1 MLRGIYSSATAM
13 LTQKNK
19 LDVIANNI
27 ANSTTTGYKS
37 DMLISQS
44 FEDMLISRVN
54 DSKITSQVKEVGPF
68 NTGIHVDSVVTDF
81 KCGSMVSTGKTTD
94 VGITTD
100 GFFTVE
106 TPQGIRYT
114 RDGAFTLTNEGVL
127 VNQDGFPVMG
137 ESGEITLTSDEFS
150 IKQNGEITQDGE
162 TIDKL
167 LITDFDDYT
176 LLRKESGNLYQNTG
190 ANEMEPEKLDIRQG
204 FLESSNVSIVDNLVD
219 MMTVYRNY
227 ETNQKMI
234 QTMDSTLG
242 KAVELGRI

>member
-1 MLRGIYSSATAM
+1 MYNE
-13 LTQKNK
+13 QKR

-27 ANSTTTGYKS
+27 ANATTTGYKS
-37 DMLISQS
+37 DALISRS
-44 FEDMLISRVN
+44 FEDMLISRTN
-54 DSKITSQVKEVGPF
+54 DAQIALKVKEVGPF

-81 KCGSMVSTGKTTD
+81 KCGSMVNTGKTTD
-94 VGITTD
+94 VGINTD

-106 TPQGIRYT
+106 TPQGVRYT
-114 RDGAFTLTNEGVL
+114 RDGAFALNSEGVL

-137 ESGEITLTSDEFS
+137 ENGEITLASDVFV
-150 IKQNGEITQDGE
+150 IKQNGEIMQDDQM
-162 TIDKL
+162 IDRL
-167 LITDFDDYT
+167 LITDFDDYVM
-176 LLRKESGNLYQNTG
+176 LRKESGNLYQNTG
-190 ANEMEPEKLDIRQG
+190 ANEIEPEKMDIRQG
-204 FLESSNVSIVDNLVD
+204 FLESSNVNIMDNLVD